1 MEVSYTQSFSSPSDA
16 GVIEATIGG
25 SGTVVGSLTNPLV
38 GSATLHQTVDG
49 IQGAEP
55 LHSDTS
61 IAFSGTGG

>member
-1 MEVSYTQSFSSPSDA
+1 
-16 GVIEATIGG
+16 VIEATIGG